1 MYTIKI
7 LIIDSDINFC
17 ETLKSILNEEKFIA
31 DYVHDGAN
39 GIRKLINK
47 NYDIVTMDLV
57 LPDMDSLEVVKYLR
71 DKGNTIPILILSAE
85 KEKESIITALD
96 AGADD
101 YLGKPFHTGELLARL
116 RALHRRNTSYI
127 LKEDVVSFADITL
140 NLSKIE
146 LSSRE
151 KKEYLTQ
158 KEFQL
163 IKLFMY
169 NPYRVLRKD
178 MLISKI
184 WPFDDDVCYNTLEA
198 HISSLRKKMKQLD
211 SRARIVTI
219 RGIGYK
225 MEA

>member
-1 MYTIKI
+1 
-7 LIIDSDINFC
+7 
-17 ETLKSILNEEKFIA
+17 
-31 DYVHDGAN
+31 
-39 GIRKLINK
+39 
-47 NYDIVTMDLV
+47 
-57 LPDMDSLEVVKYLR
+57 
-71 DKGNTIPILILSAE
+71 
-85 KEKESIITALD
+85 
-96 AGADD
+96 
-101 YLGKPFHTGELLARL
+101 
-116 RALHRRNTSYI
+116 YI